1 LKNKDIFRIA
11 SLKTKNAYSLVELSV
26 VITIMSILMMGVA
39 SIVSA
44 SMKKA
49 QKNETQEKMQII
61 YNAMGKFLLRNQ
73 RLPCPARLNLAES
86 SAGYGSDK
94 YITTD
99 VNDPNFDKSI
109 TNGDC
114 NNSSRIFSSNTGG
127 NINIFVGAVPTTTLG
142 LSSDMAKDEFGNK
155 ITYIISKNA
164 TIATTATIFPGN
176 NFSFGSTTTAYAN
189 QVLTVLEYANNP
201 VTTDRTITGQ
211 AIFALI
217 SHGNNQNCAY
227 PANGVSPNS
236 SCPINNEA
244 INSSNKYNTNFT
256 DKNIIYSSTNPNF
269 DDIVLFKTKN
279 QIATDFNAHHLLLC
293 SISSSEST
301 NYNTIASGT
310 PRSTAQSLFYEQNL
324 FNIDQNNSCQLIC
337 GKYGQLFYSNTT
349 CTTPTP

>member
-1 LKNKDIFRIA
+1 MKNKVIFRIA
-11 SLKTKNAYSLVELSV
+11 SLKTKTAYSLVELSV

-39 SIVSA
+39 SIVSN

-49 QKNETQEKMQII
+49 QKNETQEKMQTI

-73 RLPCPARLNLAES
+73 RLPCPASLNLAES
-86 SAGYGSDK
+86 SAGYGSDE
-94 YITTD
+94 
-99 VNDPNFDKSI
+99 SI

-114 NNSSRIFSSNTGG
+114 NNSSRIFSSG
-127 NINIFVGAVPTTTLG
+127 NNIFVGAVPTTTLG

-155 ITYIISKNA
+155 ITYIISRNA
-164 TIATTATIFPGN
+164 TISTPTTGSQAIFPSSDSG
-176 NFSFGSTTTAYAN
+176 FGATNYTN
-189 QVLTVLEYANNP
+189 QTLTVLEYSS
-201 VTTDRTITGQ
+201 RQITNQ

-217 SHGNNQNCAY
+217 SHANNQNCAY
-227 PANGVSPNS
+227 PANGVSANN

-244 INSSNKYNTNFT
+244 INSSNKYNANFT
-256 DKNIIYSSTNPNF
+256 DTNIIYSSTDPNF

-293 SISSSEST
+293 SISSSEFT

-324 FNIDQNNSCQLIC
+324 FNTDSSNSCQLIC
-337 GKYGQLFYSNTT
+337 GKYGRLFYSNTT

>member
-1 LKNKDIFRIA
+1 MKNKDIFRIA
-11 SLKTKNAYSLVELSV
+11 SLKTKTAYSLVELSV

-39 SIVSA
+39 SIVSN

-49 QKNETQEKMQII
+49 QKNETQEKMQTI

-73 RLPCPARLNLAES
+73 RLPCPASLNLAES
-86 SAGYGSDK
+86 SAGYGSDE
-94 YITTD
+94 
-99 VNDPNFDKSI
+99 SI

-114 NNSSRIFSSNTGG
+114 NNSSRIFSSG
-127 NINIFVGAVPTTTLG
+127 NNIFVGAVPTTTLG

-155 ITYIISKNA
+155 ITYIISRNA
-164 TIATTATIFPGN
+164 TISTPTTGSQAIFPSGD
-176 NFSFGSTTTAYAN
+176 SGFGAGATDYAN

-201 VTTDRTITGQ
+201 VNTDRTITGQ

-227 PANGVSPNS
+227 PANGVSANN

-244 INSSNKYNTNFT
+244 INSSNKYNANFT
-256 DKNIIYSSTNPNF
+256 DTNIIYSSTDPNF

-293 SISSSEST
+293 SISSSEFT

-324 FNIDQNNSCQLIC
+324 FNTDSSNSCQLIC

>member
-11 SLKTKNAYSLVELSV
+11 SLKTKTAYSLVELSV

-61 YNAMGKFLLRNQ
+61 YNSMGKFLLRNQ
-73 RLPCPARLNLAES
+73 RLPCPASLNLAES
-86 SAGYGSDK
+86 SAGYGSDE
-94 YITTD
+94 
-99 VNDPNFDKSI
+99 SI

-114 NNSSRIFSSNTGG
+114 NNSSQIFSSG
-127 NINIFVGAVPTTTLG
+127 NNIFVGAVPTTTLG

-176 NFSFGSTTTAYAN
+176 NFSFGSTTTDYAN

-256 DKNIIYSSTNPNF
+256 DRNIIYSSINPNF

-279 QIATDFNAHHLLLC
+279 QIATDFNAHHLFLC
-293 SISSSEST
+293 SISSSEFT
-301 NYNTIASGT
+301 NYNTRANGT
-310 PRSTAQSLFYEQNL
+310 NRTSQQSLFYEQNL

-349 CTTPTP
+349 CNPTPTP

>member
-1 LKNKDIFRIA
+1 
-11 SLKTKNAYSLVELSV
+11 
-26 VITIMSILMMGVA
+26 MSILMMGVA
-39 SIVSA
+39 SIVST

-49 QKNETQEKMQII
+49 KKNETQEKMQII
-61 YNAMGKFLLRNQ
+61 YNSMGKFLLRNQ

-86 SAGYGSDK
+86 SAGYGSDE
-94 YITTD
+94 
-99 VNDPNFDKSI
+99 SI

-114 NNSSRIFSSNTGG
+114 NNSSRIFSSNFGG
-127 NINIFVGAVPTTTLG
+127 NIFVGAVPTTTLG

-164 TIATTATIFPGN
+164 TIATTATIFPTN
-176 NFSFGSTTTAYAN
+176 NSGFGAKFYNN
-189 QVLTVLEYANNP
+189 QTLSVFEYSN
-201 VTTDRTITGQ
+201 RTITGQ

-236 SCPINNEA
+236 SCLINNEA
-244 INSSNKYNTNFT
+244 INSSNKYNANFT

-279 QIATDFNAHHLLLC
+279 QIATDFNAHHLVLC
-293 SISSSEST
+293 SISSSEFT

-310 PRSTAQSLFYEQNL
+310 SRSTAQSLFYEQNL

-349 CTTPTP
+349 CNNPAPTP